1 MSKKRNFLDSY
12 AKEFPGVIKRTKN
25 DDEFHCIPCNDD
37 FSLATAG
44 KGAIT
49 QHIAKS
55 KHKQNERAMNT
66 SKEFLECTDWSAN
79 FSVSQF
85 QMRLSSES
93 SHSLLP
99 NGRMFETC

>member
-12 AKEFPGVIKRTKN
+12 VKEFPGVIKRAKN

-55 KHKQNERAMNT
+55 KHKQNERAMNSSVGIQAFVVNT
-66 SKEFLECTDWSAN
+66 SAPTNIELQTAAAEGDFPKF
-79 FSVSQF
+79 
-85 QMRLSSES
+85 
-93 SHSLLP
+93 
-99 NGRMFETC
+99 